1 MQDVRK
7 NIIVVFKT
15 FHQSVLFTAIKQL
28 TRGGIVDTVHNAFAD
43 LLTIYYISEEK
54 YRSTCDCKLN
64 LCNVCMEYLKICLSK
79 LSRKHLLWSCHKNV
93 HNEEMVSFIVDEGQL
108 RDITIN
114 EDIPLLP
121 FIKIRKMHSC
131 RV

>member
-64 LCNVCMEYLKICLSK
+64 LCNRMHGVSKNMSQQIVKKTSFMVLS
-79 LSRKHLLWSCHKNV
+79 
-93 HNEEMVSFIVDEGQL
+93 
-108 RDITIN
+108 
-114 EDIPLLP
+114 
-121 FIKIRKMHSC
+121 
-131 RV
+131 